1 MSAMTRDAG
10 DFATHCLCTL
20 SQDPTPYK
28 AFVENKHQ
36 SAIRKDCRKAV
47 EFLFSRFF
55 ESQLRLIKTLSS
67 CPFLPNPNGI
77 NIHCRKPDS
86 HRLRDQA
93 EGRNPKMQRPDFSSR
108 VKIET
113 KTKLWTTAA
122 LGCAFVS
129 NLFCGT
135 GTLACDFSWTAG
147 RPRLLL
153 LLVRDTHVAQP
164 PSAVSFPTI
173 LLSVAANKRRIYF
186 SMLSRSHNKKI
197 WDPSA

>member
-108 VKIET
+108 VKIKT

-122 LGCAFVS
+122 LGCGFAS
-129 NLFCGT
+129 NLLWGSRPALNLPN
-135 GTLACDFSWTAG
+135 GHPSCDSCAY
-147 RPRLLL
+147 
-153 LLVRDTHVAQP
+153 DAHVAQP
-164 PSAVSFPTI
+164 PPTVSFTLQYGYQSPQTKDEPI
-173 LLSVAANKRRIYF
+173 L
-186 SMLSRSHNKKI
+186 
-197 WDPSA
+197 P

>member
-108 VKIET
+108 VKIKT

-129 NLFCGT
+129 NFLCGT
-135 GTLACDFSWTAG
+135 GTLACDFSGTAG
-147 RPRLLL
+147 ACPEPVQWAPSPATPAPAMLMWHSRPRLWFCTNNNCYRPLQ
-153 LLVRDTHVAQP
+153 RKDE
-164 PSAVSFPTI
+164 S
-173 LLSVAANKRRIYF
+173 SVV
-186 SMLSRSHNKKI
+186 
-197 WDPSA
+197 